1 MVPFEL
7 LQLVGFFLDY
17 LRVEYLWHAPIM
29 PLTNRNGI
37 SGTSVSGTLHTLQ
50 TLTNLGVLTFVVSG
64 MLAMGLSLTVAQILA
79 SLRDAGL
86 VLGVLSANFVI
97 VPAVALLILFVIPL
111 DKPLRI
117 GLILLAT
124 AAGAPFLPK
133 LAQAAKGS
141 AALNVGLMVL
151 LMVTTVAYVPI
162 VSPLALPGVELNP
175 LEIAR
180 SLVLLMLLPLGVGL
194 LLKARYEE
202 LAASLQSSM
211 AQASSFSLLAVFV
224 LMLALNFRTAIE
236 TVGSG
241 AIIAAL
247 LLIASS
253 FIAGYVLGG
262 SSSGPVVGLSTAQRN
277 VSAAMVVAG
286 SNFSGPDVLVM
297 IIVGALLMLV
307 VLKPLAGELGK
318 RRGSYDG
325 AVYEAES

>member
-1 MVPFEL
+1 
-7 LQLVGFFLDY
+7 
-17 LRVEYLWHAPIM
+17 
-29 PLTNRNGI
+29 
-37 SGTSVSGTLHTLQ
+37 VSGTVQ
-50 TLTNLGVLTFVVSG
+50 TLANLGVLTFVVSS

-86 VLGVLSANFVI
+86 VLRVLAANFVI
-97 VPAVALLILFVIPL
+97 VPAVALLILLAIPL
-111 DKPLRI
+111 DNPLRI

-133 LAQAAKGS
+133 LAQAAKGG
-141 AALNVGLMVL
+141 AALSVGLMVL
-151 LMVTTVAYVPI
+151 LMVTTVAYL
-162 VSPLALPGVELNP
+162 PLVLPLLLPGVEVNP

-180 SLVLLMLLPLGVGL
+180 SLVLLMLLPLGIGL
-194 LLKARYEE
+194 LLKARYEN
-202 LAASLQSSM
+202 LADSLRPAMS
-211 AQASSFSLLAVFV
+211 QASSISLLAVFV
-224 LMLALNFRTAIE
+224 LMLALNFRTVIG

-262 SSSGPVVGLSTAQRN
+262 SSSGPVVGLGTAQRN

-286 SNFSGPDVLVM
+286 SNFSDPDVLVM

-307 VLKPLAGELGK
+307 VLMPLAGELGK
-318 RRGSYDG
+318 RRGSNDG
-325 AVYEAES
+325 TVQEAES